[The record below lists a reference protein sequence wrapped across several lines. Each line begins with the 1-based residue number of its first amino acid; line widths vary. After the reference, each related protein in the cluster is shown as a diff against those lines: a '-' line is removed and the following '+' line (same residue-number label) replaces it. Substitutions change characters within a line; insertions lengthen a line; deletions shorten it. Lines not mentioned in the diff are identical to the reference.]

1 MSKQTSCTCNS
12 GCQNCNNG
20 CQSCEKGACETVC
33 LVNQYVSSV
42 PDIGSFSFSS
52 CVKSG
57 ETIRLTASDWNNLI
71 AHIEKAY
78 NYGNKG
84 KNPVPAMTAAESGQL
99 IYKTTYNQVASAL
112 NLGSSDFPSLPSDE
126 AHPVIYGKY
135 FSDIEDYTKTKFQF
149 AGTQCFGCNQ
159 CQFCNGACEYC
170 NSGCQ
175 PSCNSGNTT
184 CEDKPS
190 GKK

>member
-20 CQSCEKGACETVC
+20 CQSCQNTCETIC
-33 LVNQYVSSV
+33 LTNQYVSSV

-52 CVKSG
+52 CVSSG
-57 ETIRLTASDWNNLI
+57 ETIRLAASDWNNLI
-71 AHIEKAY
+71 AYIEEAY

-84 KNPVPAMTAAESGQL
+84 KSPVPTMTAAESGQL

-112 NLGSSDFPSLPSDE
+112 NLGSSDFPTLPSDE

-135 FSDIEDYTKTKFQF
+135 FTNIEDYTKDSFKFNLS
-149 AGTQCFGCNQ
+149 QCFDCNK
-159 CQFCNGACEYC
+159 CQFCNGACEHC

-190 GKK
+190 GT